1 MQIDAILWKILS
13 KAPLETKLHKRGCN
27 RILQLMT
34 NPTLVANAMV
44 QLTYRSSPSLEHSRD
59 GFATARHCVLSAI
72 SVLIAIV
79 ERPTSPFYSQPPLN
93 KTMLPCL
100 YCITWLL
107 LLLLLLLMLMNTVV
121 ALTYCQIRMSSFLE
135 SVLIKTF
142 SVLFRAM
149 STNGTPRNSS
159 CALLFLNTKQAVAND
174 ATTTTTTTTSARA
187 RMLLLTENMN
197 ECRAHIVVDPTVLDD
212 FMLLL
217 TENMN
222 ECKAR
227 IVVDPTV
234 LDDLR
239 HVKIPWN
246 HTHDDPSSAGASSLL
261 FEDTTP
267 LEFQCLLQDLFV
279 LTPKVNDLLFE
290 DDDDDEWYIH
300 NNDNEE

>member
-197 ECRAHIVVDPTVLDD
+197 EC
-212 FMLLL
+212 
-217 TENMN
+217 
-222 ECKAR
+222 KAR

-267 LEFQCLLQDLFV
+267 LEFQCLLQDLFFS
-279 LTPKVNDLLFE
+279 TPKVNDLLFDD
-290 DDDDDEWYIH
+290 DDDDDE
-300 NNDNEE
+300 